1 MEKVEWLRFFL
12 KIIMRLDLVKRSF
25 TCFTRIMINK
35 GMVNKGKYWILEKNK
50 GLPVSFWKILKGF
63 FQIEYSNFE
72 GYKGIDK
79 GNQYSISKEI
89 KKILSTCP
97 PVKHPHSS

>member
-1 MEKVEWLRFFL
+1 
-12 KIIMRLDLVKRSF
+12 
-25 TCFTRIMINK
+25 
-35 GMVNKGKYWILEKNK
+35 MVNKGKYWILEKNK
-50 GLPVSFWKILKGF
+50 GVPVSFWKILKGF

-89 KKILSTCP
+89 EKILSTCP
-97 PVKHPHSS
+97 PVKHSHGVASH